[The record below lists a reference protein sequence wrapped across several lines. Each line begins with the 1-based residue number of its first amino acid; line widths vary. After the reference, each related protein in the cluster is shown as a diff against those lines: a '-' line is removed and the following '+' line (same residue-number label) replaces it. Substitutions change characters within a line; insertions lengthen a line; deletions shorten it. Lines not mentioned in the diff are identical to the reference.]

1 MTGSGNGNGNGA
13 AALSDD
19 LIARAKAIATR
30 SDELLSL
37 LEDAQNR
44 LVDPADQP
52 ATQRRVDPARRSKAS
67 AKSSGVPEALRVLT
81 FQMSVSGASRDE
93 IAKRLR
99 DEFGV
104 RDPEAILKSMSL

>member
-1 MTGSGNGNGNGA
+1 MTRNGNGDGNGA

-30 SDELLSL
+30 SDELLNL

-52 ATQRRVDPARRSKAS
+52 ATQQRVDPARRSKAS
-67 AKSSGVPEALRVLT
+67 SKSGGVPEGLRVLT
-81 FQMSVSGASRDE
+81 FQMSVSGANRNE
-93 IAKRLR
+93 IAERLR

-104 RDPEAILKSMSL
+104 RDPEAILKSMGL

>member
-1 MTGSGNGNGNGA
+1 MTVNGNGNGNGA

-19 LIARAKAIATR
+19 LVARAKAIATR
-30 SDELLSL
+30 SDELLHL
-37 LEDAQNR
+37 LEDAQTR
-44 LVDPADQP
+44 LVDPADKP
-52 ATQRRVDPARRSKAS
+52 ATQRKVEPTRRSKAS
-67 AKSSGVPEALRVLT
+67 EKSGGIPEGLRVLT

-93 IAKRLR
+93 IAQRLR

>member
-1 MTGSGNGNGNGA
+1 MTGNGNDNGNGA

-44 LVDPADQP
+44 LVDPVDKP
-52 ATQRRVDPARRSKAS
+52 ATQRRVEPTRRSKAS
-67 AKSSGVPEALRVLT
+67 SKSGGVPEGLRVLT
-81 FQMSVSGASRDE
+81 FQMSVSGANRNE
-93 IAKRLR
+93 IAKRLQ